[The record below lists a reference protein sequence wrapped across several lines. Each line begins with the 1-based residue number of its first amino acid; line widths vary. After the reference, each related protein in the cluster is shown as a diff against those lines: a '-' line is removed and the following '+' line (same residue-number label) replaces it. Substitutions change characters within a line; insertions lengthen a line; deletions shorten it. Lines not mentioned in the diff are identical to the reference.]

1 MSDRK
6 GKQHEHIYITLDTF
20 QTNGAHDHDNHQGP
34 QSHHTSSPADTPL
47 CTVGKSKQ
55 RNVLSYCAAP
65 QQLWIIYCYAK
76 CAQISELEAIIT
88 VRRPHRQRMS
98 SAANALLC
106 NIGEGKQ
113 CNLLSYF
120 SALQHLCGTRS
131 CGKRAR
137 KGHFHGHEHTCTH
150 TGRQSAQPP
159 TLARP
164 ESKPATSQTF
174 CAV

>member
-1 MSDRK
+1 MRDTADTLRNVILSCHSIRDARNLSHECTDCCYCATGACLTA
-6 GKQHEHIYITLDTF
+6 GKQHQHIYITLDTF

-106 NIGEGKQ
+106 NIGEGKH

-131 CGKRAR
+131 C
-137 KGHFHGHEHTCTH
+137 
-150 TGRQSAQPP
+150 
-159 TLARP
+159 
-164 ESKPATSQTF
+164 
-174 CAV
+174 